1 MQTNDVY
8 KRYNI
13 NANKR
18 KNKAIIKPP
27 ERNIKIICLLVIN
40 NR

>member
-1 MQTNDVY
+1 MYTKDTISMQI
-8 KRYNI
+8 KE
-13 NANKR
+13 

-27 ERNIKIICLLVIN
+27 EKNIKIICLLVIN